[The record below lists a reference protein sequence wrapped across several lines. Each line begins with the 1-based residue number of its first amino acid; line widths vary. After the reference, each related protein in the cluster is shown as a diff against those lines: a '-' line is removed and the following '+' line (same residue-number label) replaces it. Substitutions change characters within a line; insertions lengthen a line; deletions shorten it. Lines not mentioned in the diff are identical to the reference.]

1 MTYLPV
7 TESER
12 RCLLKTLARLAL
24 GALGACVGTIMYTN
38 TAHSLYIMTEKMGSL
53 LQGKENADAV
63 DSPCLEG

>member
-12 RCLLKTLARLAL
+12 RCILKTLARLAL
-24 GALGACVGTIMYTN
+24 GALGACVGTIMN
-38 TAHSLYIMTEKMGSL
+38 TKTAQSLSRMTEKMGSL